1 LFIINAPIADK
12 IELGQNIFLFKIF
25 CPEIANI
32 VEPGQFVNLRIEQ
45 SYFPLLRRP
54 FSVCDVSGDYFYIL
68 FSPYG
73 RGTKLLSQKAI
84 GDTIDTLGP
93 LGKGFNYIGDYD
105 TAVIIAGG
113 LGSAPFPL
121 VTRMIKN
128 KKKIQSFVGGRSKKD
143 VIVYGMENITT
154 ATDDGSDG
162 FKGTVVELFESKVDE
177 LKKEDIKVFG
187 CGPTPMLKA
196 LQNFC
201 IKNNFDCEIS
211 TECAMACGFGIC
223 QGCPIEPV
231 ENNSMYLLVCKD
243 GPVFN
248 AKDVV
253 L

>member
-1 LFIINAPIADK
+1 LFIIDAPIADK
-12 IELGQNIFLFKIF
+12 IELGQNIFLFKMF

-32 VEPGQFVNLRIEQ
+32 AEPGQFVNLRIDQ

-54 FSVCDVSGDYFYIL
+54 FSICDVSGDYFYIL

-73 RGTKLLSQKAI
+73 RGTKLLSHKSI

-93 LGKGFNYIGDYD
+93 LGKGFNYLDD
-105 TAVIIAGG
+105 FETAVIVAGG
-113 LGSAPFPL
+113 LGSAPFPF
-121 VTRMIKN
+121 VTRRIKN
-128 KKKIQSFVGGRSKKD
+128 KKKVYSFVGGRSKKD
-143 VIVYGMENITT
+143 VIIYGMENLTT
-154 ATDDGSDG
+154 ATDDGSEG
-162 FKGTVVELFESKVDE
+162 FKGTVVDLLETKVDE
-177 LKKEDIKVFG
+177 LKKENIKVFG

-201 IKNNFDCEIS
+201 NTNNIECEIS

-231 ENNSMYLLVCKD
+231 GNNSKYLLVCSD

-248 AKDVV
+248 ARDVV